1 MRSPW
6 RWMLVALLPLSLFV
20 LWPNVRKDPHVERV
34 LNHNVVAGVAE
45 DDVRLAELEAAGP
58 GAVEVL
64 REELRRKF
72 NPLLKV
78 EQFAF
83 DWFQS
88 RGFREYNN
96 GYSPIQIFETRRG
109 QALRG
114 LILLG
119 EQALPAQP
127 DVEALSTSSQDSQG
141 QRTAALCAMRPHDPA
156 TISNAVVALSGV
168 DTMMTRML
176 SLNFAKIWREPPP
189 HLSALVATLTNREE
203 IVRSAAL
210 RSLARYGPKVRGH
223 TAAIIPLLSDPSPS
237 VRPLAAY
244 ALGHIEPSEAPR
256 AIEAMLVEQEFNDPH
271 HGKLEGWIG
280 LEPYKLYGELGP
292 VARAAV
298 PRLEQEFSDRQFA
311 SRRGPIA
318 FALWRVTGDSSA
330 RITEALAKGAE
341 SQLER
346 FRLLSLRGLIEIG
359 PPASNAVP
367 VLRRVAQD
375 PRVLIRRLADEA
387 LRSITRT
394 AGTDPR

>member
-1 MRSPW
+1 
-6 RWMLVALLPLSLFV
+6 MLVALLPLSLFV
-20 LWPNVRKDPHVERV
+20 LWLNPRKDPHVERV
-34 LNHNVVAGVAE
+34 LDHNFATGVIGDE
-45 DDVRLAELEAAGP
+45 VFLAELEASGP
-58 GAVEVL
+58 GAVEAL

-72 NPLLKV
+72 NPLLQA
-78 EQFAF
+78 EQLAF
-83 DWFQS
+83 DWFQPQGS
-88 RGFREYNN
+88 TASDNS
-96 GYSPIQIFETRRG
+96 YSPIQIFETRRG
-109 QALRG
+109 RALRG
-114 LILLG
+114 LRLLG
-119 EQALPAQP
+119 EQALPALP
-127 DVEALSTSSQDSQG
+127 DVEALTGFFSNSQG
-141 QRTAALCAMRPHDPA
+141 LVTAALCAMRPHDPT
-156 TISNAVVALSGV
+156 TISNAVAILRGN
-168 DTMMTRML
+168 DTIPIYGL
-176 SLNFAKIWREPPP
+176 AGNFAKIWREPPP
-189 HLSALVATLTNREE
+189 HLPALLASLTNENAA
-203 IVRSAAL
+203 VRSAAL

-223 TAAIIPLLSDPSPS
+223 AAAIVPLLTDPAPS
-237 VRPLAAY
+237 VRPQAAY

-256 AIEAMLVEQEFNDPH
+256 AIEALLAEQEFNDPH
-271 HGKLEGWIG
+271 HGKSVGWID

-298 PRLEQEFSDRQFA
+298 PRLEQEFADR
-311 SRRGPIA
+311 SLEGRRDQIA

-341 SQLER
+341 SRTER

>member
-1 MRSPW
+1 
-6 RWMLVALLPLSLFV
+6 MLVILLPLSLFM
-20 LWPNVRKDPHVERV
+20 LWLNPRKDPHVERV
-34 LNHNVVAGVAE
+34 LDHNFATGVIGDE
-45 DDVRLAELEAAGP
+45 VFLAELEASGP
-58 GAVEVL
+58 GAVEAL

-72 NPLLKV
+72 NPLLQA
-78 EQFAF
+78 EQLAF
-83 DWFQS
+83 DWFQPQGS
-88 RGFREYNN
+88 TASDNS
-96 GYSPIQIFETRRG
+96 YSPIQIFETRRG
-109 QALRG
+109 RALRG
-114 LILLG
+114 LRLLG
-119 EQALPAQP
+119 EQALPALP
-127 DVEALSTSSQDSQG
+127 DVEALTGFFSNSQG
-141 QRTAALCAMRPHDPA
+141 LVTAALCAMRPHDPT
-156 TISNAVVALSGV
+156 TISNAVAILRGN
-168 DTMMTRML
+168 DTIPIYGL
-176 SLNFAKIWREPPP
+176 AGNFAKIWREPPP
-189 HLSALVATLTNREE
+189 HLPALVATLTNREE

-223 TAAIIPLLSDPSPS
+223 AAAIIPLLSDPSPS

-256 AIEAMLVEQEFNDPH
+256 AIEAMLVEQEFN
-271 HGKLEGWIG
+271 HGKSVGWIG

-298 PRLEQEFSDRQFA
+298 PRLEQEFSDRVFE
-311 SRRGPIA
+311 SNRGPIA

-341 SQLER
+341 SRLER

-394 AGTDPR
+394 AGTNPR

>member
-1 MRSPW
+1 M
-6 RWMLVALLPLSLFV
+6 ALLPLSLFM
-20 LWPNVRKDPHVERV
+20 LWLNPRKDPHVERV
-34 LNHNVVAGVAE
+34 LNHNVVEGVVE

-58 GAVEVL
+58 GAVEDL

-72 NPLLKV
+72 NPLLQA
-78 EQFAF
+78 EQLAF
-83 DWFQS
+83 DWFQA
-88 RGFREYNN
+88 RGFREYNK
-96 GYSPIQIFETRRG
+96 GDSPIRIFKTRQG
-109 QALRG
+109 HALSG

-119 EQALPAQP
+119 EQALPALP
-127 DVEALSTSSQDSQG
+127 DVEALTGFFSNSQG
-141 QRTAALCAMRPHDPA
+141 LVTAALCAMRPHDPT
-156 TISNAVVALSGV
+156 TISNAVAILRGN
-168 DTMMTRML
+168 DTIPIYGL
-176 SLNFAKIWREPPP
+176 AGNFAKIWREPPP
-189 HLSALVATLTNREE
+189 HLPALVATLTNREE
-203 IVRSAAL
+203 VVQSAAL
-210 RSLARYGPKVRGH
+210 WSLARYGPKVRGH
-223 TAAIIPLLSDPSPS
+223 AAAIIPLLSDPSPS

-256 AIEAMLVEQEFNDPH
+256 AIEAMLVEQEFN
-271 HGKLEGWIG
+271 HGKSLGLIG

-298 PRLEQEFSDRQFA
+298 PRLEQEFSDRVFE
-311 SRRGPIA
+311 SNRGPIA

-341 SQLER
+341 SRLER

-394 AGTDPR
+394 AGTNPR

>member
-1 MRSPW
+1 M
-6 RWMLVALLPLSLFV
+6 ALLPLSLFM
-20 LWPNVRKDPHVERV
+20 LWLNPRKDPHVERV
-34 LNHNVVAGVAE
+34 LNHNVVEGVVE

-58 GAVEVL
+58 GAVEDL

-72 NPLLKV
+72 NPLLQA
-78 EQFAF
+78 EQLAF
-83 DWFQS
+83 DWFQA
-88 RGFREYNN
+88 RGFREYNK
-96 GYSPIQIFETRRG
+96 GDSPIRIFKTRQG
-109 QALRG
+109 HALSG

-119 EQALPAQP
+119 EQALPALP
-127 DVEALSTSSQDSQG
+127 DVEALTGFFSNSQG
-141 QRTAALCAMRPHDPA
+141 LVTAALCAMRPHDPT
-156 TISNAVVALSGV
+156 TISNAVAILRGN
-168 DTMMTRML
+168 DTIPIYGL
-176 SLNFAKIWREPPP
+176 AGNFAKIWREPPP
-189 HLSALVATLTNREE
+189 HLPALVATLTNREE

-223 TAAIIPLLSDPSPS
+223 AAAIVPLLTDPAPA

-256 AIEAMLVEQEFNDPH
+256 AIEAMLVEQEFN
-271 HGKLEGWIG
+271 HGKSVGWIG

-298 PRLEQEFSDRQFA
+298 PRLEQEFSDRVFE
-311 SRRGPIA
+311 SNRGPIA

-341 SQLER
+341 SRLER

-394 AGTDPR
+394 AGTNPR

>member
-1 MRSPW
+1 
-6 RWMLVALLPLSLFV
+6 MLVILLPLSLFM
-20 LWPNVRKDPHVERV
+20 LWLNPRKDPHVERV
-34 LNHNVVAGVAE
+34 LDHNFATGVIGDE
-45 DDVRLAELEAAGP
+45 VFLAELEASGP
-58 GAVEVL
+58 GAVEAL

-72 NPLLKV
+72 NPLLQA
-78 EQFAF
+78 EQLAF
-83 DWFQS
+83 DWFQPQGS
-88 RGFREYNN
+88 TASDNS
-96 GYSPIQIFETRRG
+96 YSPIQIFETRRG
-109 QALRG
+109 RALRG
-114 LILLG
+114 LRLLG
-119 EQALPAQP
+119 EQALPALP
-127 DVEALSTSSQDSQG
+127 DVEALTGFFSNSQG
-141 QRTAALCAMRPHDPA
+141 LLTAALCAMRPNDPA
-156 TISNAVVALSGV
+156 TISNAVAILRGN
-168 DTMMTRML
+168 DTMRIHGL
-176 SLNFAKIWREPPP
+176 AGNFAKIWREPPP
-189 HLSALVATLTNREE
+189 HLPALLASLTNENAA
-203 IVRSAAL
+203 VRSAAL

-223 TAAIIPLLSDPSPS
+223 AAAIVPLLTDPAPA

-256 AIEAMLVEQEFNDPH
+256 AIEALLAEQEFNDPH
-271 HGKLEGWIG
+271 HGKSVGWID

-298 PRLEQEFSDRQFA
+298 PRLEQEFADRKFEG
-311 SRRGPIA
+311 RRGPIA

-341 SQLER
+341 SRLER

-394 AGTDPR
+394 AGTNPR

>member
-1 MRSPW
+1 
-6 RWMLVALLPLSLFV
+6 MLVALLPLSLLV
-20 LWPNVRKDPHVERV
+20 LWLNQRKDPHVERV
-34 LNHNVVAGVAE
+34 LDHDFATGVIE
-45 DDVRLAELEAAGP
+45 DEAFQAELDAAGP
-58 GAVEVL
+58 GAVEAF
-64 REELRRKF
+64 RGELRRRF
-72 NPLLKV
+72 NPLLKA
-78 EQFAF
+78 EQLAF

-88 RGFREYNN
+88 QGSTAFNN
-96 GYSPIQIFETRRG
+96 GYSPTQIFETRRG
-109 QALRG
+109 HALRA

-119 EQALPAQP
+119 EQALLAQP
-127 DVEALSTSSQDSQG
+127 DVEALSISSQDSRG
-141 QRTAALCAMRPHDPA
+141 LETAALCAMRPHDPA
-156 TISNAVVALSGV
+156 TISNAVAILRGN
-168 DTMMTRML
+168 DTMRAHGL
-176 SLNFAKIWREPPP
+176 AGNFSKIWREPPP
-189 HLSALVATLTNREE
+189 HLPALVATLTNGNES
-203 IVRSAAL
+203 VRGAAL

-223 TAAIIPLLSDPSPS
+223 AAAIVPLLSDPSPS

-256 AIEAMLVEQEFNDPH
+256 AIEAMLVEQEFN
-271 HGKLEGWIG
+271 HGKSVGWIG

-298 PRLEQEFSDRQFA
+298 PHLEKEFADR
-311 SRRGPIA
+311 SLEGHRGQIA

-341 SQLER
+341 SRIER